1 MLQHLSVSAQVHTN
15 MAYMQ
20 KHKVLRIWVW
30 NCLEAIL
37 GNFDVAWQ
45 PLWHTNGVFDDIF
58 CIYGTLILAAT
69 TSAPP
74 WCRGRPRTSL
84 ALGSI
89 AFYSKCL
96 NPGQCKYSTYN
107 QELLACVLGIKKF
120 QYFLEGQ
127 HLIFTLDF
135 SSQTHVWENSQ
146 HDNFLA
152 WLSSPKTPDTSRAHS
167 CSTLWWTQCLAPLA
181 EEEARKVCALNSASS
196 PRQWN
201 EKK

>member
-1 MLQHLSVSAQVHTN
+1 MVPQIREDISHVLPPQFLLICSSHRRTLCGSWSNINGARSIRRKSTKQWQPPQLHHAATSVRVSTSPYEHGIHAETQGS
-15 MAYMQ
+15 Q
-20 KHKVLRIWVW
+20 DLGLKLLRGYF
-30 NCLEAIL
+30 

-69 TSAPP
+69 TSVPP

-135 SSQTHVWENSQ
+135 SSQTHV
-146 HDNFLA
+146 
-152 WLSSPKTPDTSRAHS
+152 
-167 CSTLWWTQCLAPLA
+167 
-181 EEEARKVCALNSASS
+181 
-196 PRQWN
+196 
-201 EKK
+201 

>member
-37 GNFDVAWQ
+37 AILTLPGNHCGIQMVFLMIYSASMEHWSLRQ
-45 PLWHTNGVFDDIF
+45 PRRHQ
-58 CIYGTLILAAT
+58 
-69 TSAPP
+69 P

-89 AFYSKCL
+89 AFYSKWL

-181 EEEARKVCALNSASS
+181 EEKARKVCALNSASS